1 MIALKDV
8 IGVYLFKIWIF
19 DFNFSSLISF
29 IIGIFMGIIILLL
42 IYAIM
47 VISSLGNK
55 KFIIPTDNDTFEL
68 RDVKVMVEQA
78 QAAYKNKELRGK
90 KSRPGYCF
98 DLVKDLIYGIA
109 YVYAPKSKYPIFE
122 LTLEEEI
129 LLATYISNRINE
141 LLDRKGV
148 RLLKKLKVSQI
159 MSLTK
164 KTNDTLNNEVVKTTL
179 KASKFKKV
187 IDYLNIINPY
197 KIFKIQVVDR
207 IINLIIDKLCL
218 IIIAVSGEE
227 TYKIYSKKAFTEN
240 NEISDMIDDLIDSM
254 DKDVDDAK
262 KEVLELANKDNTI
275 FNNNTNIRFKSYTNF
290 KPNNNTIYES
300 CYNSTYRFR
309 QDRNVMEDKNE
320 KKA

>member
-1 MIALKDV
+1 MF
-8 IGVYLFKIWIF
+8 LFKIWIF
-19 DFNFSSLISF
+19 DFSFSALLSF
-29 IIGIFMGIIILLL
+29 IIGIFVGIILLLL

-55 KFIIPTDNDTFEL
+55 KFIIRNDNDTLEL
-68 RDVKVMVEQA
+68 SDVKLMVEEA
-78 QAAYKNKELRGK
+78 QASYKNKELRGK
-90 KSRPGYCF
+90 KSRPIYCF
-98 DLVKDLIYGIA
+98 ELVKDLIHGIA

-122 LTLEEEI
+122 LTLEEEM
-129 LLATYISNRINE
+129 LLATYISNRIND

-164 KTNDTLNNEVVKTTL
+164 KTNDTLNNEIVKTTL
-179 KASKFKKV
+179 KATKFKKV

-240 NEISDMIDDLIDSM
+240 NELSNMIDDLIDSM
-254 DKDVDDAK
+254 DKDCDEAK
-262 KEVLELANKDNTI
+262 KEVLELDNKIEITT
-275 FNNNTNIRFKSYTNF
+275 NNSNNIKFKSYANY
-290 KPNNNTIYES
+290 KPNKKIVYES
-300 CYNSTYRFR
+300 CYNKDYGFKK
-309 QDRNVMEDKNE
+309 NKNLEEDNNE